1 MSSES
6 TSSVARTLSVLG
18 ALKGKSISGA
28 SVTDLAK
35 ATGIPA
41 PTVTRILSTMI
52 AENYVIKLDTGRY
65 AHSVRML
72 QIAQSHAN
80 EMSRTQDRMNELI
93 QRVNAGSI

>member
-1 MSSES
+1 MSAILVS
-6 TSSVARTLSVLG
+6 RTLAILG
-18 ALKGKSISGA
+18 ALKGRSISGA

-41 PTVTRILSTMI
+41 PTVTRILATMV
-52 AENYVIKLDTGRY
+52 ADNYVIKLDTGRY

-80 EMSRTQDRMNELI
+80 EMSRTQDRISELV
-93 QRVNAGSI
+93 QRVNAGSN